1 MTGPQ
6 DFNDQNRAAQDPGLN
21 QQPSG
26 QQHVG
31 QPGSGQQY
39 PSPQYPGQQQ
49 FAQPGFAPAPPPRQ
63 KSQIGARLMA
73 FALRD
78 VPALVAGGV
87 TAVMGLLL
95 LVTPHLP
102 WLKDNS
108 FDVVEGTMTI
118 SARGRIGISSAAQRG
133 LSDADALELGFLEIM
148 YRILSSPLAGMLT
161 LSAIL
166 VLVGGLLMIT
176 TARQLG
182 AVVALAGVI
191 PQIIITVIGVMT
203 IMLTADSS
211 PDAAD
216 SGTLD
221 TGISAGAGFY
231 LTVAAYVIVI
241 ICAALAAIRRE
252 AVLPPAPAPAHTAGP
267 VPDPPTGPM
276 QQPPGPMHPPT
287 GPMQQPP
294 DSTGQPPAGS

>member
-6 DFNDQNRAAQDPGLN
+6 DFNDQDRAAQAPGLN
-21 QQPSG
+21 PQPSG
-26 QQHVG
+26 Q
-31 QPGSGQQY
+31 
-39 PSPQYPGQQQ
+39 QYPGQQQ

-63 KSQIGARLMA
+63 QSQVTARLMA

-78 VPALVAGGV
+78 VPTLVAAGV
-87 TAVMGLLL
+87 TIVMGLLL

-118 SARGRIGISSAAQRG
+118 SARGKIGISSAAQRG
-133 LSDADALELGFLEIM
+133 LSNTDALELGFLEIM
-148 YRILSSPLAGMLT
+148 SQTLSSPLAVMLT

-166 VLVGGLLMIT
+166 VLLGGLLMIT

-241 ICAALAAIRRE
+241 ICAALAAIRCE
-252 AVLPPAPAPAHTAGP
+252 AVRPPAPAPAPANTAGP
-267 VPDPPTGPM
+267 VPDPPTGPIP
-276 QQPPGPMHPPT
+276 QHPG
-287 GPMQQPP
+287 
-294 DSTGQPPAGS
+294 STGQLPAGG

>member
-6 DFNDQNRAAQDPGLN
+6 DFNDQDRAAQDPGLN
-21 QQPSG
+21 PQPSG
-26 QQHVG
+26 Q
-31 QPGSGQQY
+31 
-39 PSPQYPGQQQ
+39 QYPGQQQ

-63 KSQIGARLMA
+63 QSQVTARLMA

-78 VPALVAGGV
+78 VPTLVAAGV
-87 TAVMGLLL
+87 TIVMGLLL

-118 SARGRIGISSAAQRG
+118 SARGKIGLSSAAQRG
-133 LSDADALELGFLEIM
+133 LSNTDALELGFLEIM
-148 YRILSSPLAGMLT
+148 SQTLSSPLAGMLT

-166 VLVGGLLMIT
+166 VLLGGLLMIT

-252 AVLPPAPAPAHTAGP
+252 AVRPPAPAPAPANTAGP
-267 VPDPPTGPM
+267 VPDPPTGPIP
-276 QQPPGPMHPPT
+276 QHPG
-287 GPMQQPP
+287 
-294 DSTGQPPAGS
+294 STGQPPAGG

>member
-6 DFNDQNRAAQDPGLN
+6 DFNDQDRAAQDPGLN
-21 QQPSG
+21 PQPSG
-26 QQHVG
+26 QQYPAQQH
-31 QPGSGQQY
+31 PG
-39 PSPQYPGQQQ
+39 
-49 FAQPGFAPAPPPRQ
+49 QPGFAPAPPPRQ
-63 KSQIGARLMA
+63 QSQVTARLMA

-78 VPALVAGGV
+78 VPTLVAAGV
-87 TAVMGLLL
+87 TIVMGLLL

-118 SARGRIGISSAAQRG
+118 SARGKIGISSAAQRG
-133 LSDADALELGFLEIM
+133 LSNTDALELGFLEIM
-148 YRILSSPLAGMLT
+148 SQTLSSPLAGMLT

-166 VLVGGLLMIT
+166 VLLGGLLMIT

-252 AVLPPAPAPAHTAGP
+252 AVRPPAPAPAPANTAGP
-267 VPDPPTGPM
+267 VPDPPTGPIP
-276 QQPPGPMHPPT
+276 QHPG
-287 GPMQQPP
+287 
-294 DSTGQPPAGS
+294 STGQPPVGG

>member
-6 DFNDQNRAAQDPGLN
+6 DFNDQDRAAQDPGLN
-21 QQPSG
+21 PQPSG
-26 QQHVG
+26 Q
-31 QPGSGQQY
+31 
-39 PSPQYPGQQQ
+39 QYPGQQQ

-63 KSQIGARLMA
+63 QSQVTARLMA

-78 VPALVAGGV
+78 VPTLVAAGV
-87 TAVMGLLL
+87 TIVMGLLL

-118 SARGRIGISSAAQRG
+118 SARGKIGISSAAQRG
-133 LSDADALELGFLEIM
+133 LSNTDALELGFLEIM
-148 YRILSSPLAGMLT
+148 SQTLSSPLAGMLT

-166 VLVGGLLMIT
+166 VLLGGLLMIT

-241 ICAALAAIRRE
+241 ICAALASIRRE
-252 AVLPPAPAPAHTAGP
+252 AVRPPAPAPANTAGP
-267 VPDPPTGPM
+267 VPDPPPGPM
-276 QQPPGPMHPPT
+276 QQPPG
-287 GPMQQPP
+287 
-294 DSTGQPPAGS
+294 STGQPPAGG

>member
-6 DFNDQNRAAQDPGLN
+6 DFNDQDRAAQDPGLN
-21 QQPSG
+21 PQPSG
-26 QQHVG
+26 QQYPAQQHPG
-31 QPGSGQQY
+31 QP
-39 PSPQYPGQQQ
+39 YPGQQQ

-63 KSQIGARLMA
+63 QSQVTARLMA

-78 VPALVAGGV
+78 VPTLVAAGV
-87 TAVMGLLL
+87 TIVMGLLL

-118 SARGRIGISSAAQRG
+118 SARGKIGISSAAQRG
-133 LSDADALELGFLEIM
+133 LSNTDALELGFLEIM
-148 YRILSSPLAGMLT
+148 SQTLSSPLAGMLT

-166 VLVGGLLMIT
+166 VLLGGLLMIT

-252 AVLPPAPAPAHTAGP
+252 AVRPPAPAPAPANTAGP
-267 VPDPPTGPM
+267 VPDPPPGPM
-276 QQPPGPMHPPT
+276 QQPPG
-287 GPMQQPP
+287 
-294 DSTGQPPAGS
+294 STGQPPAGS

>member
-6 DFNDQNRAAQDPGLN
+6 DFNDQDRAAQDPGLN
-21 QQPSG
+21 PQPSG
-26 QQHVG
+26 Q
-31 QPGSGQQY
+31 
-39 PSPQYPGQQQ
+39 QYPGQQQ

-63 KSQIGARLMA
+63 QSQVTARLMA

-78 VPALVAGGV
+78 VPTLVAAGV
-87 TAVMGLLL
+87 TIVMGLLL

-118 SARGRIGISSAAQRG
+118 SARGKIGISSAAQRG
-133 LSDADALELGFLEIM
+133 LSNTDALELGFLEIM
-148 YRILSSPLAGMLT
+148 SQTLSSPLAGMLT

-166 VLVGGLLMIT
+166 VLLGGLLMIT

-191 PQIIITVIGVMT
+191 PQIITTVIGVMT

-241 ICAALAAIRRE
+241 ICAALASIRRE
-252 AVLPPAPAPAHTAGP
+252 AVRPPAPAPAPANTAGP
-267 VPDPPTGPM
+267 VPDPPTGPIP
-276 QQPPGPMHPPT
+276 QHPG
-287 GPMQQPP
+287 
-294 DSTGQPPAGS
+294 STGQPPAGG

>member
-6 DFNDQNRAAQDPGLN
+6 DFNDQDRAAQDPGLN
-21 QQPSG
+21 PQPSG
-26 QQHVG
+26 Q
-31 QPGSGQQY
+31 
-39 PSPQYPGQQQ
+39 QYPGQQQ

-63 KSQIGARLMA
+63 QSQVTARLMA

-78 VPALVAGGV
+78 VPTLVAAGV
-87 TAVMGLLL
+87 TIVMGLLL

-118 SARGRIGISSAAQRG
+118 SARGKIGISSAAQRG
-133 LSDADALELGFLEIM
+133 LSNTDALELGFLEIM
-148 YRILSSPLAGMLT
+148 SQTLSSPLAGMLT

-166 VLVGGLLMIT
+166 VLLGGLLMIT

-241 ICAALAAIRRE
+241 ICAALAAIRCE
-252 AVLPPAPAPAHTAGP
+252 AVRPPAPAPAPANTAGP
-267 VPDPPTGPM
+267 VPDPPTGPIP
-276 QQPPGPMHPPT
+276 QHPG
-287 GPMQQPP
+287 
-294 DSTGQPPAGS
+294 STGQPPAGG

>member
-6 DFNDQNRAAQDPGLN
+6 DFNDQDRAAQDPGLN
-21 QQPSG
+21 PQPSG
-26 QQHVG
+26 Q
-31 QPGSGQQY
+31 
-39 PSPQYPGQQQ
+39 QYPGQQQ

-63 KSQIGARLMA
+63 QSQVTARLMA

-78 VPALVAGGV
+78 VPTLVAAGV
-87 TAVMGLLL
+87 TIVMGLLL

-118 SARGRIGISSAAQRG
+118 SARGKIGISSAAQRG
-133 LSDADALELGFLEIM
+133 LSNTDALELGFLEIM
-148 YRILSSPLAGMLT
+148 SQTLSSPLAGMLT

-166 VLVGGLLMIT
+166 VLLGGLLMIT

-191 PQIIITVIGVMT
+191 PQIITTVIGVMT

-252 AVLPPAPAPAHTAGP
+252 AVRPPAPAPAPANTAGP
-267 VPDPPTGPM
+267 VPDPPTGPIP
-276 QQPPGPMHPPT
+276 QHPG
-287 GPMQQPP
+287 
-294 DSTGQPPAGS
+294 STGQPPAGG

>member
-6 DFNDQNRAAQDPGLN
+6 DFNDQDRAAQDPGLN
-21 QQPSG
+21 PQPSG
-26 QQHVG
+26 Q
-31 QPGSGQQY
+31 
-39 PSPQYPGQQQ
+39 QYPGQQQ

-63 KSQIGARLMA
+63 QSQVTARLMA

-78 VPALVAGGV
+78 VPTLVAAGV
-87 TAVMGLLL
+87 TIVMGLLL

-118 SARGRIGISSAAQRG
+118 SARGKIGISSAAQRG
-133 LSDADALELGFLEIM
+133 LSNTDALELGFLEIM
-148 YRILSSPLAGMLT
+148 SQTLSSPLAGMLT

-166 VLVGGLLMIT
+166 VLLGGLLMIT

-252 AVLPPAPAPAHTAGP
+252 AVRPPAPAPAPANTAGP
-267 VPDPPTGPM
+267 VPDPPTGPIP
-276 QQPPGPMHPPT
+276 QHPG
-287 GPMQQPP
+287 
-294 DSTGQPPAGS
+294 STGQPPAGG

>member
-6 DFNDQNRAAQDPGLN
+6 AFNDQDRAAQGLN
-21 QQPSG
+21 PQPSG
-26 QQHVG
+26 QQYPAQQHPG
-31 QPGSGQQY
+31 QP
-39 PSPQYPGQQQ
+39 YPGQQQ

-63 KSQIGARLMA
+63 QSQVTARLMA

-78 VPALVAGGV
+78 VPTLVAAGV
-87 TAVMGLLL
+87 TIVMGLLL

-118 SARGRIGISSAAQRG
+118 SARGKIGISSAAQRG
-133 LSDADALELGFLEIM
+133 LSNTDALELGFLEIM
-148 YRILSSPLAGMLT
+148 SQTLSSPLAGMLT

-166 VLVGGLLMIT
+166 VLLGGLLMIT

-252 AVLPPAPAPAHTAGP
+252 AVRPPAPAPAPANTAGP

-276 QQPPGPMHPPT
+276 QQPPG
-287 GPMQQPP
+287 
-294 DSTGQPPAGS
+294 STGQPPAGS